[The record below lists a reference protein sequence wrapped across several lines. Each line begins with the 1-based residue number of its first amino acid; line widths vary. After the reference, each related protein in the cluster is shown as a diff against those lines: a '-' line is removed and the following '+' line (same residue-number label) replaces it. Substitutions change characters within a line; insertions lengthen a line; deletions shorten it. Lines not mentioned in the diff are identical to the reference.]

1 MIRKGLSLSENT
13 VQSVA
18 KEDVIDTTDP
28 DFARQFAG
36 FTGPGV
42 PTHTLE
48 ISNDQLGDR
57 LFSHIV
63 VNGIHYDCVRVPA
76 PKKIVQYSAF
86 TIASSYESNE
96 EAARYDEKER
106 MDALKMLFLSS
117 FPYADD
123 LKEETRTTEDGTIQ
137 FEFIVPYEPVYDEW
151 GMAAVKCHIITDYW
165 TFGREEEQF

>member
-1 MIRKGLSLSENT
+1 MIRKEISLSENT

-18 KEDVIDTTDP
+18 EEEVIDTTSP
-28 DFARQFAG
+28 DFVKRFAG

-48 ISNDQLGDR
+48 VSNDLLGDR
-57 LFSHIV
+57 LFSHII

-86 TIASSYESNE
+86 TISSAFQGEGSE
-96 EAARYDEKER
+96 REARYDEQER
-106 MDALKMLFLSS
+106 IDALKMLFVSS

-123 LKEETRTTEDGTIQ
+123 LKEEVATGEDGTIQ
-137 FEFIVPYEPVYDEW
+137 FDYIVPYEPVYDDW
-151 GMAAVKCHIITDYW
+151 GMAAVKCHIINDYHV
-165 TFGREEEQF
+165 FGREE